1 MILLS
6 FSCYCSEL
14 SVHPKN
20 WLSPRASTKKDWYI
34 FYRFYD
40 PAYRDNPKFKKGK
53 LVQIRGMNDFKDLQQ
68 RKDETKRII
77 DFELG
82 KLKDQS
88 YNPITGNIIE
98 PICLL
103 SDIEPYTPFIVA
115 LTNVEKR
122 ISCSPSTKRDLRS
135 VLNFVSKASMQ
146 LGYYTMPISS
156 LSRKHFKQLLLHIDI
171 SEGESAHRYNK
182 IRSYLMILYKELIE
196 LEVVESNPLK
206 DISKRKTVQRLKK
219 LPTSESRKI
228 ISEYL
233 FANEYRFW
241 VFMQIFFHSGARI
254 TELMLVKGRD
264 VSLEKQFFI
273 VTVKKGAY
281 YKEVKKPIK
290 NVAVGFWKAALE
302 NCNTDDFVFSKNLM
316 SGNVQ
321 IQSYQI
327 TKRWNRHVK
336 KKLGI
341 EEDFYSLKHLNLDE
355 TAAILG
361 IDDAA
366 AMASHTTAA
375 ITIKHYALN
384 ESDRQMERLKLIENV
399 F

>member
-156 LSRKHFKQLLLHIDI
+156 
-171 SEGESAHRYNK
+171 
-182 IRSYLMILYKELIE
+182 
-196 LEVVESNPLK
+196 
-206 DISKRKTVQRLKK
+206 
-219 LPTSESRKI
+219 
-228 ISEYL
+228 
-233 FANEYRFW
+233 
-241 VFMQIFFHSGARI
+241 
-254 TELMLVKGRD
+254 
-264 VSLEKQFFI
+264 
-273 VTVKKGAY
+273 
-281 YKEVKKPIK
+281 
-290 NVAVGFWKAALE
+290 
-302 NCNTDDFVFSKNLM
+302 
-316 SGNVQ
+316 
-321 IQSYQI
+321 
-327 TKRWNRHVK
+327 
-336 KKLGI
+336 
-341 EEDFYSLKHLNLDE
+341 
-355 TAAILG
+355 
-361 IDDAA
+361 
-366 AMASHTTAA
+366 
-375 ITIKHYALN
+375 
-384 ESDRQMERLKLIENV
+384 
-399 F
+399 